1 MHDFHY
7 KNGKLFCENVAVED
21 LVKQAGSPLYV
32 YSQKT
37 IVENVN
43 RLEIALAP
51 LDVTICYA
59 MKANA
64 SLGILG
70 LMACMELGFDVVS
83 IGELRKVHFA
93 GGDTKR
99 CVFAGV
105 GKTEAEITDALKLG
119 IYSFNVES
127 IPELERINRIA
138 GKLHKKAPV
147 AIRVN
152 PNVNA
157 ETHAKITTGTYENK
171 FGIAFEEVEALYRK
185 AKRSYKNLHLKGV
198 QMHIGSQLTDTMPFV
213 KAVKKMLPLVE
224 TLRDKYGIEFF
235 SLGGGIGIAYHDALE
250 SGSADWWQTK
260 GKNFISPEKF
270 AHALIPLLQP
280 LGLKILIEP
289 GRFIVGNAGILVTR
303 VEYVKQ
309 TSKKNFVVV
318 DAAMND
324 LIRPALYDS
333 YHQIV
338 PLKQSRTQ
346 KTIKADIVGPICES
360 GDCFSHDCTLAPVKE
375 GDYLALMSA
384 GAYGM
389 TMACNY
395 NGRPL
400 PAEILVSGDQADY
413 LRLRE
418 NIHTTWKYEGIPQ
431 WLLFEE
437 EEQPEEKKEKK
448 VPKKSSRKTP
458 KKQAKSAKK

>member
-1 MHDFHY
+1 MIP
-7 KNGKLFCENVAVED
+7 
-21 LVKQAGSPLYV
+21 LVK
-32 YSQKT
+32 
-37 IVENVN
+37 
-43 RLEIALAP
+43 
-51 LDVTICYA
+51 
-59 MKANA
+59 
-64 SLGILG
+64 
-70 LMACMELGFDVVS
+70 
-83 IGELRKVHFA
+83 
-93 GGDTKR
+93 
-99 CVFAGV
+99 
-105 GKTEAEITDALKLG
+105 
-119 IYSFNVES
+119 
-127 IPELERINRIA
+127 
-138 GKLHKKAPV
+138 
-147 AIRVN
+147 
-152 PNVNA
+152 
-157 ETHAKITTGTYENK
+157 
-171 FGIAFEEVEALYRK
+171 
-185 AKRSYKNLHLKGV
+185 
-198 QMHIGSQLTDTMPFV
+198 
-213 KAVKKMLPLVE
+213 
-224 TLRDKYGIEFF
+224 TLRDKYDIEFF
-235 SLGGGIGIAYHDALE
+235 SLGGGIGIAYQDALE

-270 AHALIPLLQP
+270 ADALIPLLQP
-280 LGLKILIEP
+280 LGVKILIEP

-309 TSKKNFVVV
+309 TPKKNFVVV

-338 PLKQSRTQ
+338 PLKQPRSG
-346 KTIKADIVGPICES
+346 KTITADIVGPICES
-360 GDCFSHDCTLAPVKE
+360 GDCFRHDCQITSVKE

-389 TMACNY
+389 TMASNY

-448 VPKKSSRKTP
+448 TPKKSSKKTA
-458 KKQAKSAKK
+458 KKQTKSRKK